1 MLNVKNSES
10 YTKLYIKL
18 MFFQF
23 VWIVNNLSFCFIKKL
38 KSSFSFIHSKRD
50 FLDDNL

>member
-23 VWIVNNLSFCFIKKL
+23 AWIVNNLSFCFIKKIEIIFL
-38 KSSFSFIHSKRD
+38 VHSQ
-50 FLDDNL
+50 